1 MDGLTIF
8 FIFFFGIAALM
19 PLLWAIGAA
28 IRGDSGFWP
37 AIVGAG
43 WAIVLL
49 LVTFIGIGTKWG
61 GCPVSGGT
69 AEGSVLCFAKK
80 GDDEPVCKPDLW
92 KVECGQTKTC
102 PDKKNPA
109 GKPIPAGKY
118 CPAGQ
123 IAVFPFCERVQS
135 GGVKQPWAT
144 WSDLS
149 FVAAGLWL
157 LWFLHYFVSPET
169 LGTEDN
175 PMRQIGWLS
184 VTYGF
189 IVIFMGP
196 PSQWYHASLK
206 EWAGWFDAM
215 SVVTWLTFNAV
226 YVFYAALAAM
236 WGRGRGIARPI
247 TILCFWGG
255 WVTMF
260 GLWAIKP
267 SARIWTY
274 VVSGGLWGAAELL
287 YLGFGIWGKPKYRR
301 TWWLF
306 VINLGLL
313 GGTMGLWAAFHD
325 ALQKTDC
332 IDRQDFPGHALF
344 HILASLSTMLTF
356 ASFASERKVTK

>member
-1 MDGLTIF
+1 MGWTVL
-8 FIFFFGIAALM
+8 FILVFSIGALI
-19 PLLWAIGAA
+19 PLLWAIGGLIA
-28 IRGDSGFWP
+28 GNNGYWP
-37 AIVGAG
+37 AIAGAG
-43 WAIVLL
+43 FAIVLL

-69 AEGSVLCFAKK
+69 ADSSLSCFAKP
-80 GDDEPVCKPDLW
+80 GDPDPTCTPDLW
-92 KVECGQTKTC
+92 KVECGQTKNC
-102 PDKKNPA
+102 PDKPA
-109 GKPIPAGKY
+109 PVGKPIPAGKY

-123 IAVFPFCERVQS
+123 IAVFPFCEPVQA

-149 FVAAGLWL
+149 FVAAGLWI
-157 LWFLHYFVSPET
+157 LWFLNYFRTGGT

-236 WGRGRGIARPI
+236 WGRGRGIARTI
-247 TILCFWGG
+247 TILCFWAG

-260 GLWAIKP
+260 GLWSIKP
-267 SARIWTY
+267 SARLWTY
-274 VVSGGLWGAAELL
+274 IISGVLWGVAELI
-287 YLGFGIWGKPKYRR
+287 YLGFGIWGKVQYRR

-306 VINLGLL
+306 VINLVLL

-325 ALQKTDC
+325 ALQRTDC
-332 IDRQDFPGHALF
+332 LGRQSFPGHGLF
-344 HILASLSTMLTF
+344 HILASFSTIVTF
-356 ASFASERKVTK
+356 ISFASERKVE